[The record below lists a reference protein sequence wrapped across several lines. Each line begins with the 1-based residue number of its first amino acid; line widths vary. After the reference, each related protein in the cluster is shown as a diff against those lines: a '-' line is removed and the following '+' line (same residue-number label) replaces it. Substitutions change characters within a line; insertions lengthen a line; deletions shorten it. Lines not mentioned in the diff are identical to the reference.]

1 MRPSLDCT
9 ISPARSS
16 PAVAGFFD
24 ESGQVSDPKGPAWC
38 NPKAAKALDQYM
50 DVNLH
55 HCLEGDKQAWAAFV
69 QRYSGVIYAAVGHV
83 FGSQG
88 AGLTGRNTEDVAQ
101 DVFVRLVKD
110 DYRLLRKFEPQRASL
125 ETWLTLVARSVAID
139 CLRKR
144 RLETSGLDPSQIP
157 AAEPTPDGETLPLH
171 LLTARQRLVLTLL
184 FDEDRSVAEAAQM
197 LNVDEQTIRST
208 KHKALSRLRSHFQSR

>member
-1 MRPSLDCT
+1 
-9 ISPARSS
+9 
-16 PAVAGFFD
+16 
-24 ESGQVSDPKGPAWC
+24 
-38 NPKAAKALDQYM
+38 M

-55 HCLEGDKQAWAAFV
+55 HCLEGDKQAWDDFV

-83 FGSQG
+83 FGSRG
-88 AGLTGRNTEDVAQ
+88 AGTTGRTPEDVAQ

-157 AAEPTPDGETLPLH
+157 AAEPTPDGQTVPLH

-184 FDEDRSVAEAAQM
+184 FDEDRSVAQAAQM

>member
-1 MRPSLDCT
+1 
-9 ISPARSS
+9 
-16 PAVAGFFD
+16 
-24 ESGQVSDPKGPAWC
+24 
-38 NPKAAKALDQYM
+38 M

-55 HCLEGDKQAWAAFV
+55 YCLEGDKQAWDAFV
-69 QRYSGVIYAAVGHV
+69 QRYSGVIYAAVGRV
-83 FGSQG
+83 GGSRS
-88 AGLTGRNTEDVAQ
+88 AGSTGRTTEDVAQ
-101 DVFVRLVKD
+101 EVFVRLIKD

-144 RLETSGLDPSQIP
+144 RLETSGLDSSQIP
-157 AAEPTPDGETLPLH
+157 AAEPTPDGQTVPLH

-197 LNVDEQTIRST
+197 LSVDEQTIRST